1 MPRGSMCDAV
11 ANNAVFG
18 ETATHDRSTGNIA
31 ATAEQT
37 GRRRMSRVVTPDIRD
52 DDAPDASLRPQ
63 LLADFVGQPQACAN
77 LKVFIDAARSRGE
90 ALDHVL
96 FVGPP
101 GLGKTTLAQIV
112 ARELG
117 VNFRATSGPVI
128 AKAGDLAA
136 LLTNL
141 EERDVLFIDEIH
153 RLSPAVEE
161 ILYPALEDFQLDLI
175 IGEGPAARSVK
186 IELAPFTLVGATTRL
201 GLLTTPLRDRFG
213 IPVRLNFYSV
223 AELEHIVRR
232 GARILGMTLTEDGAT
247 EVARRSRGTPRI
259 ATRLLRRVRDFAS
272 ADAVEAVD
280 AKVADRA
287 LQRLEVDSLGF
298 DALDRRYM
306 ELIAMSFGGGP
317 VGIETI
323 AAALSEPRDA
333 IEEIVEPFLIQQGFV
348 QRTPRGRLLAANAF
362 RHLGLEAPASPAAQ
376 FGLFQ
381 EGDADD

>member
-1 MPRGSMCDAV
+1 MTPPRMV
-11 ANNAVFG
+11 AP
-18 ETATHDRSTGNIA
+18 ELR
-31 ATAEQT
+31 E
-37 GRRRMSRVVTPDIRD
+37 
-52 DDAPDASLRPQ
+52 DDAGDATLRPQ
-63 LLADFVGQPQACAN
+63 LLSEFVGQAQACAN
-77 LKVFIDAARSRGE
+77 LKVFIEAARARAE

-141 EERDVLFIDEIH
+141 ESRDVLFIDEIH

-186 IELAPFTLVGATTRL
+186 IGLQPFTLVGATTRL

-213 IPVRLNFYSV
+213 IPVRLNFYNIE
-223 AELEHIVRR
+223 ELEKIVRR
-232 GARILGMTLTEDGAT
+232 GARILGVNLSADGGK
-247 EVARRSRGTPRI
+247 EIARRSRGTPRI
-259 ATRLLRRVRDFAS
+259 ATRLLRRVRDFA
-272 ADAVEAVD
+272 AVEGAQSID
-280 AKVADRA
+280 AAAADRA
-287 LQRLEVDSLGF
+287 LRRLEVDEMGL

-306 ELIAMSFGGGP
+306 KLIAENYAGGP

-323 AAALSEPRDA
+323 SAALSEPRDA
-333 IEEIVEPFLIQQGFV
+333 IEEIVEPFLLQQGLI
-348 QRTPRGRLLAANAF
+348 QRTPRGRMLTGQAF
-362 RHLGLEAPASPAAQ
+362 AHLGMAAPPRDAAQ
-376 FGLFQ
+376 MGLFA
-381 EGDADD
+381 GDEDV